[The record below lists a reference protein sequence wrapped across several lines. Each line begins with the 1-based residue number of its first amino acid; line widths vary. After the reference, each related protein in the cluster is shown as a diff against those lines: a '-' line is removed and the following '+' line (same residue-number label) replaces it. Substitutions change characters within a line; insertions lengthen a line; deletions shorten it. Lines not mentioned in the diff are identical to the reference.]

1 MTFAARSPNKT
12 MILAAF
18 TALAL
23 SAPAFAEDGDV
34 TAGEKVFKKCTA
46 CHTIGDEAKNKV
58 GPVLNAVFGRAA
70 GTFEGFK
77 YGKSIVA
84 AGENGLVWDE
94 EQVFTYLENPKKFLR
109 EYLGDKKAKTKM
121 TFRLKKEKDRRNVI
135 AYLMTFSPD
144 YQSTAATE

>member
-1 MTFAARSPNKT
+1 MTFAAHSPKKT
-12 MILAAF
+12 MVLAACA
-18 TALAL
+18 ALAL
-23 SAPAFAEDGDV
+23 STPALAEEGDV

-58 GPVLNAVFGRAA
+58 GPVLNAVFGRTA
-70 GTFEGFK
+70 GTFDGFK

-84 AGENGLVWDE
+84 AGESGLVWDE
-94 EQVFTYLENPKKFLR
+94 EQIFAYLENPKKYLR

-121 TFRLKKEKDRRNVI
+121 TFRLKKEEDRKNVI